1 MPDHSDFLKRASRDS
16 LSTDALYAAYSE
28 TAFGNPA
35 WAAAEARFLIVRLS
49 PFRDVERS
57 TPHEFL
63 YREARAAMPGA
74 YIDFCFFPTRRDRAV
89 LEAAGVPWMHGIASG
104 RGALEFDAL
113 LVSNSYTLEL
123 VNLAPFLV
131 SSGIPASRRAREA
144 AREPVSFESS
154 GGRYPLIV
162 LGGSNAMA
170 SAAQYDEASGDS
182 IVDAVF
188 FGEGEGAVRELVPGL
203 AAAAREPRTAR
214 LAALEALAGRVRGF
228 WPTASRMP
236 VEQARAPADAYPSG
250 APPVLAGAE
259 AGTSRLEITRGCPS
273 FCSFCFE
280 GWERKPFRERP
291 LASVVA
297 EARRLKAAT
306 GVDTVE
312 LASYNF
318 NAHADVVGVITA
330 LHGVFWGVGFQSQRV
345 DILARSPSLVRFEA
359 AAGKRSFTVGV
370 EGVSSRMR
378 AYYSKGLDEADLR
391 SVLER
396 IVREGARELKLFY
409 ILSGYESDDDLAEL
423 SAFVGW
429 LRGVVSA
436 QAAPPRV
443 MFSAGELVRMPFTPL
458 QHEALIL
465 DEAAYAGIRSR
476 FEAIVAAGGFEAR
489 APERFDEYC
498 LSQIL
503 ASAPAGSLAL
513 LLAMAERGYVYDRNL
528 TPGAWEFA
536 RERLLGSE
544 ERAAALIAEKPRD
557 YPFPYSFVRP
567 VVSRDHVYGRFLDA
581 KRQVERPS
589 CLGGDCAACGACQ
602 GDERAFLTA
611 HRLDSATEADLRA
624 VEAVVAAKRRPSETW
639 IRAVLPREAAQ
650 ADPAYTATLF
660 RKGLYAALP
669 ALVDTVWTAEDAMLK
684 GKADLERLPG
694 AWGDTWY
701 RVLSSAPLDHET
713 LEAAGYSVLYAAP
726 APERLY
732 LRVSLA
738 GASHAEACR
747 LVAGFLVA
755 SAIPHTLMKT
765 AAATVFA
772 VSDKGKKKRNVLAAS
787 VPASVPAAGAGGSVV
802 ELACGPKY
810 DVAALMRQ
818 AEKRGLSP
826 ELRVGLEPFS

>member
-1 MPDHSDFLKRASRDS
+1 MPSHSDFLKRRSRAS
-16 LSTDALYAAYSE
+16 LSTDALYAAHGE
-28 TAFGNPA
+28 TAFGDPD
-35 WAAAEARFLIVRLS
+35 WAAAEARFLVVRLS

-74 YIDFCFFPTRRDRAV
+74 YIDFCFFPTKRDRAV
-89 LEAAGVPWMHGIASG
+89 LDAAGVPWMHGVASG
-104 RGALEFDAL
+104 RGALDFDVL

-123 VNLAPFLV
+123 VNLAPFLE
-131 SSGIPASRRAREA
+131 SSGVPASRRARESASSA
-144 AREPVSFESS
+144 AE
-154 GGRYPLIV
+154 GGARFPLIA

-170 SAAQYDEASGDS
+170 SAAQYDEASGDA

-188 FGEGEGAVRELVPGL
+188 FGEGEGAVRELAPGL
-203 AAAAREPRTAR
+203 AAASREAGSARI
-214 LAALEALAGRVRGF
+214 AALEALAGRVRGF

-236 VEQARAPADAYPSG
+236 VEQAKAPADAYPSC

-291 LASVVA
+291 LASIVA

-318 NAHADVVGVITA
+318 NAHGEVVAVIEA
-330 LHGVFWGVGFQSQRV
+330 LNRIFWGVGFQSQRV

-396 IVREGARELKLFY
+396 IVREGAREIKLFY
-409 ILSGYESDDDLAEL
+409 ILSGYEGDDDLAEL
-423 SAFVGW
+423 SAFVAW
-429 LRGVVSA
+429 LRGVVASRS
-436 QAAPPRV
+436 APPRV

-458 QHEALIL
+458 QYEALIL
-465 DEAAYAGIRSR
+465 DEATYAGIRAR
-476 FEAIVAAGGFEAR
+476 FEAVVAAGGFEAR

-498 LSQIL
+498 LSQLL
-503 ASAPAGSLAL
+503 ASAPDGSFAL
-513 LLAMAERGYVYDRNL
+513 LQAMAERGFVYDRSL
-528 TPGAWEFA
+528 SAGAWDFA
-536 RERLLGSE
+536 RERLLGSP
-544 ERAAALIAEKPRD
+544 ERLAALVAEKPRD

-567 VVSRDHVYGRFLDA
+567 VVSRDRVYERFLEA
-581 KRQVERPS
+581 RRSVERPS

-611 HRLDSATEADLRA
+611 HRLGSATEADLRA

-639 IRAVLPREAAQ
+639 IRAVLPREAAA
-650 ADPAYTATLF
+650 ADPAYPATLF
-660 RKGLYAALP
+660 RRDLYAALP

-684 GKADLERLPG
+684 DKSGLERLPG

-701 RVLSSAPLDHET
+701 RVLSSAPLDPDA
-713 LEAAGYSVLYAAP
+713 LSAAGYAFLYAAP

-732 LRVSLA
+732 LRLSLA
-738 GASHAEACR
+738 GASNAEAAR
-747 LVAGFLVA
+747 LVAGFLDA
-755 SAIPHTLMKT
+755 SAIPHTLRKT
-765 AAATVFA
+765 ASAMVFS
-772 VSDKGKKKRNVLAAS
+772 VSDKGRKKRNVLEAS
-787 VPASVPAAGAGGSVV
+787 VPASVPATGIGGPIVDLV
-802 ELACGPKY
+802 CGPKY
-810 DVAALMRQ
+810 DLAALVRT
-818 AEKRGLSP
+818 AVKRGLSP
-826 ELRVGLEPFS
+826 ELRVGLEPPP

>member
-1 MPDHSDFLKRASRDS
+1 VPDYSDFLKRQARDS
-16 LSTDALYAAYSE
+16 LSTDALYAAHGE

-35 WAAAEARFLIVRLS
+35 WASARSRILIVRLS

-63 YREARAAMPGA
+63 FREARAAMPEA
-74 YIDFCFFPTRRDRAV
+74 YMDFCFFPTRRDRAV
-89 LEAAGVPWMHGIASG
+89 LDAAGVPWMHGLASG
-104 RGALEFDAL
+104 RGAIEYDAL

-123 VNLAPFLV
+123 VNLAPFLEA
-131 SSGIPASRRAREA
+131 SGIPASRRERDAAVSAAADGAR
-144 AREPVSFESS
+144 F
-154 GGRYPLIV
+154 PLIA

-170 SAAQYDEASGDS
+170 SAAQYDEASGDA

-188 FGEGEGAVRELVPGL
+188 FGEGEGAVRELIPGL
-203 AAAAREPRTAR
+203 AAAALAGGSSR
-214 LAALEALAGRVRGF
+214 LAALETLARRVRGF
-228 WPTASRMP
+228 WPTALRIE
-236 VEQARAPADAYPSG
+236 VDQAKAPADAYPQG

-297 EARRLKAAT
+297 EAKRLKAAT

-318 NAHADVVGVITA
+318 NAHGEVVAVIES
-330 LHGVFWGVGFQSQRV
+330 LHKIFWGVGFQSQRV
-345 DILARSPSLVRFEA
+345 DILARSPSLVRFEV

-396 IVREGARELKLFY
+396 LVREGARELKLFY
-409 ILSGYESDDDLAEL
+409 ILSGYEADDDLAEL

-429 LRGVVSA
+429 LRGVVAA

-458 QHEALIL
+458 RYEALIL
-465 DEAAYAGIRSR
+465 DEAVYAAIRSR
-476 FEAIVAAGGFEAR
+476 FEAIVESGGFEAR

-498 LSQIL
+498 LSQLL
-503 ASAPAGSLAL
+503 ASAPDGSFAL
-513 LLAMAERGYVYDRNL
+513 LLAMAERGYVYDRTL
-528 TPGAWEFA
+528 SAGAWEFA
-536 RERLLGSE
+536 RERLLGSA
-544 ERAAALIAEKPRD
+544 ERLATLVAEKPRH
-557 YPFPYSFVRP
+557 YRFPYSLVRP
-567 VVSRDHVYGRFLDA
+567 LVSGDRIYERFLDA
-581 KRQVERPS
+581 RSNLERPS

-602 GDERAFLTA
+602 GDERAFLAA
-611 HRLDSATEADLRA
+611 HRLGSATEADLRA
-624 VEAVVAAKRRPSETW
+624 VEAVVAAKRRPYETW
-639 IRAVLPREAAQ
+639 VRSTLPREAAT
-650 ADPAYTATLF
+650 ADPAYPATLF
-660 RKGLYAALP
+660 RRDLYAALP
-669 ALVDTVWTAEDAMLK
+669 ALVDTVWTAEDALLK
-684 GKADLERLPG
+684 NKTGLERLPG

-701 RVLSSAPLDHET
+701 RVLSSDPIDPDALET
-713 LEAAGYSVLYAAP
+713 AGYAVGSAAP

-738 GASHAEACR
+738 GASHAEAAR
-747 LVAGFLVA
+747 LVAGFLDA
-755 SAIPHTLMKT
+755 SAIPHTLRKT

-772 VSDKGKKKRNVLAAS
+772 VSDKGRKKRNILEASIPASLQAS
-787 VPASVPAAGAGGSVV
+787 VQGRAIID
-802 ELACGPKY
+802 LACGSKY
-810 DVAALMRQ
+810 DVANLMK
-818 AEKRGLSP
+818 AAAKRGLYP
-826 ELRVGLEPFS
+826 ELRVGLEPLP